1 MAREPDLTTLHGRI
15 EEGTVA
21 NLLQYL
27 SLGAASG
34 CLTLRHPERLQGNVY
49 LQEGKVVF
57 IEARPLYDVA
67 ALASLL
73 VWRSGRF
80 SFRAGVATPRH
91 TLDRSVERV
100 LLEASHHADSQARGR
115 GSGML
120 GEDTVLN
127 AASGRR
133 TDVSGSRGNAHGP
146 DEEVLLSLAAL
157 HLWRR
162 IDGVSSLRELA
173 AFTRRPVSELV
184 AAAQELVAHGLAD
197 FASLL
202 VADPRFARELSREA
216 VDLLGPVGAIVV
228 EDALYDL
235 GYAAESLPVGAVDEL
250 LVELGRAFPNGAMR
264 DEFLRRA
271 IELRRLFALD
281 AAARGS
287 QL

>member
-1 MAREPDLTTLHGRI
+1 MSREADVTTLHGRI
-15 EEGTVA
+15 EDGTVA
-21 NLLQYL
+21 NVLQYL

-34 CLTLRHPERLQGNVY
+34 CLSLRHPERLQGNVY
-49 LQEGKVVF
+49 LQDGKVVF

-67 ALASLL
+67 ALAALL
-73 VWRSGRF
+73 AWRSGRF
-80 SFRAGVATPRH
+80 SFRAGVSAPRH
-91 TLDRSVERV
+91 TLDRSVDRL
-100 LLEASHHADSQARGR
+100 LLEASHYADNQARGQ

-120 GEDTVLN
+120 GDDTVLN

-133 TDVSGSRGNAHGP
+133 SGGGGVRGHAHSS

-162 IDGVSSLRELA
+162 IDGVSSLREIA
-173 AFTRRPVSELV
+173 AATRRPTAELV
-184 AAAQELVAHGLAD
+184 AAAQELVAHGLAEY
-197 FASLL
+197 ASLL
-202 VADPRFARELSREA
+202 VADPRFARELAREA

-235 GYAAESLPVGAVDEL
+235 GYSAESLPVGAVDEL
-250 LVELGRAFPNGAMR
+250 VAELGRAFPSIGVR

-271 IELRRLFALD
+271 NELRRLFALD
-281 AAARGS
+281 ASARGR

>member
-1 MAREPDLTTLHGRI
+1 MARESDLTTLHGRI

-21 NLLQYL
+21 NVLQYL

-49 LQEGKVVF
+49 LQDGRVVF
-57 IEARPLYDVA
+57 IEVRPLYDVA

-73 VWRSGRF
+73 AWRSGRF
-80 SFRAGVATPRH
+80 SFRPGVVTPRH
-91 TLDRSVERV
+91 TLDRSVDRV
-100 LLEASHHADSQARGR
+100 LLEASHHADHQARDQE
-115 GSGML
+115 SDML

-133 TDVSGSRGNAHGP
+133 GDVRGSLGNAQGP

-173 AFTRRPVSELV
+173 ALTRRPIAELV
-184 AAAQELVAHGLAD
+184 AAAQELVAHGLAEYS
-197 FASLL
+197 SLL
-202 VADPRFARELSREA
+202 VADPRFARELTREA
-216 VDLLGPVGAIVV
+216 IDLLGPVGAIVV

-235 GYAAESLPVGAVDEL
+235 GSAADSLPVGAVDEL
-250 LVELGRAFPNGAMR
+250 LAELGRAFPSVTMR

-271 IELRRLFALD
+271 NELRRLFALD
-281 AAARGS
+281 AAARGR

>member
-21 NLLQYL
+21 NVLQYL
-27 SLGAASG
+27 SLGIASG
-34 CLTLRHPERLQGNVY
+34 CLILRHPDRLQGNVY
-49 LQEGKVVF
+49 LQHGKVVF

-67 ALASLL
+67 ALSSLL

-80 SFRAGVATPRH
+80 SFRPGVATPRH
-91 TLDRSVERV
+91 TLDRSVDRL
-100 LLEASHHADSQARGR
+100 LLEASHHADHQAREQE
-115 GSGML
+115 SGML

-133 TDVSGSRGNAHGP
+133 RDARELPGNAHGAE
-146 DEEVLLSLAAL
+146 DEVLLSLAAL

-173 AFTRRPVSELV
+173 AFTRRPVGELV
-184 AAAQELVAHGLAD
+184 AAAQELVSHGLAEY
-197 FASLL
+197 ASLL
-202 VADPRFARELSREA
+202 VADQRFARELSREA

-235 GYAAESLPVGAVDEL
+235 GCAADSLPVGAVDEL
-250 LVELGRAFPNGAMR
+250 LAELGRSFPSVATR

-271 IELRRLFALD
+271 DELRRLFALD
-281 AAARGS
+281 QAARGR